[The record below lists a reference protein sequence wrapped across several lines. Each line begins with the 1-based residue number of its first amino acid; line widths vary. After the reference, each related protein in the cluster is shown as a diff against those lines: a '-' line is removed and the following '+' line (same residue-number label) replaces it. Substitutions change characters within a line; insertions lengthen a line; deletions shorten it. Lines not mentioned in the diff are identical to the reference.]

1 MFMLPADT
9 LTADTAVVN
18 EWLNSGN
25 YDYQRDLANQGET
38 LWQTLLAKLGEW
50 FEQILSD
57 VFNSDGA
64 STLLTILGISVLIV
78 LVFFVLRKVSRI
90 RRNTKTKDLDYEVAE
105 DTIYGIDFDAE
116 LKRALAIGDHRGALR
131 MVYLRTLRLLHDEK
145 VLHWDNTLTP
155 EEFVHA
161 IADAELRKE
170 FSMLTTMY
178 VRVRYGHFP
187 ATLLDVENAIAL
199 ERKIRSRIEKGGEG

>member
-1 MFMLPADT
+1 MLTADT

-64 STLLTILGISVLIV
+64 STLLMILGISVLIV

-178 VRVRYGHFP
+178 VRVRYGHFT
-187 ATLLDVENAIAL
+187 ATLPDVENAIAL